1 MSKRLILCDVDGVLL
16 HWEQAFDA
24 WMKRQGYQKQKE
36 GSYKVEEHYGL
47 DKSACALLIQI
58 LNESAAMRYLDPIDG
73 ASHYLGLL
81 HESGYTIRLIT
92 SQTLEPM
99 AHRARED
106 NLRDKFGSIFEAV
119 IFLDTGSDKD
129 EVLATQP
136 AGSFWIEDK
145 PVNALAGFKAGMI
158 PILYTQPHNKDF
170 KHKDVTRCDT
180 WKDIYQFIST
190 YQN

>member
-24 WMKRQGYQKQKE
+24 WMLRQGYQKHKE

-58 LNESAAMRYLDPIDG
+58 FNESAAMRYLDPIDG

-106 NLRDKFGSIFEAV
+106 NLRDKFGPIFEAV

-145 PVNALAGFKAGMI
+145 PVNALAGFKTGMI

>member
-58 LNESAAMRYLDPIDG
+58 FNESAAMRYLDPIDG

-81 HESGYTIRLIT
+81 HEAGYTIKLIT

-99 AHRARED
+99 AHKARED
-106 NLRDKFGSIFEAV
+106 NLRDKFGPIFDTV
-119 IFLDTGSDKD
+119 IFLETGSDKD
-129 EVLATQP
+129 EVLAQQP

-145 PVNALAGFKAGMI
+145 PANALAGFKAGMI
-158 PILYTQPHNKDF
+158 PMLFTQPHNKDF